1 MEKYRALNARLA
13 EIGHINKTLSVLGWD
28 QQCYMPPGGA
38 HERANQFAVL
48 GRLSHE
54 MFVSDATRELLEGAE
69 KETEELPAESDERL
83 TLRAVRR
90 GFDKSVKIPSSLVA

>member
-13 EIGHINKTLSVLGWD
+13 EIGHINRTLAVLGWD

-54 MFVSDATRELLEGAE
+54 MFVTDATRELLSKARR
-69 KETEELPAESDERL
+69 KRPKDFPPNRMSD
-83 TLRAVRR
+83 
-90 GFDKSVKIPSSLVA
+90 